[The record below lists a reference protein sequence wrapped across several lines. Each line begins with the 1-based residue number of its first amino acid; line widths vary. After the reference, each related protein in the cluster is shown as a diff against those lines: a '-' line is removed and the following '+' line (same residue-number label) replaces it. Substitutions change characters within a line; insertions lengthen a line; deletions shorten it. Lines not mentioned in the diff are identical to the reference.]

1 MELLSHLKYNSNL
14 RSLLMFPFDFESD
27 ENIGEQSVCTR
38 MYVIS
43 GPITTAQG
51 LYFEQFDMDSYQRVR
66 HSSISKNSQATPT
79 HFTFE
84 CQSKVQNQ
92 RCNNQ
97 LEWMLR
103 EITRTLIKLEVMKN
117 NFMYIGV

>member
-14 RSLLMFPFDFESD
+14 RSLLMFPFDFEFD

-51 LYFEQFDMDSYQRVR
+51 LYFEQFDMDSYLNYHRIHQFRKIHR
-66 HSSISKNSQATPT
+66 LHPLTLHLNASQKFKINAVTT
-79 HFTFE
+79 NLNG
-84 CQSKVQNQ
+84 C
-92 RCNNQ
+92 
-97 LEWMLR
+97 
-103 EITRTLIKLEVMKN
+103 
-117 NFMYIGV
+117 